1 MTLIA
6 TGEWEVTG
14 DTDWFG
20 AELEAGKSYTI
31 ELIGANGIVYRIG
44 EDELID
50 PMMAGPGMPGHFTAD
65 AAGLVYFSAQGLSTG
80 GYTIRITEVA
90 DDYADSAASDGAFRN
105 GTAQGRFEA
114 VADSDWFGAKLVAGQ
129 AYRYGVT
136 GGGAYELHIV
146 DKNGTFLDLPPLD
159 ASGKGVFVP
168 DASGTYE
175 FVLVSVAAPGTFKP
189 VNYTIT
195 LDPIAHVDDWG
206 HTPSTAG
213 TITLGGGALPSGTA
227 TGKWELAGDKDW
239 FAVDLQANHTYAF
252 SASGAAIKG
261 DAGTIVMVDAEGN
274 IVTVPGSLGAG
285 SANSSS
291 FTATESGTYYVQ
303 VQSSAGKGAYSVN
316 VAEVN
321 DDYTNST
328 VRPGTVTVN
337 GTAAG
342 RIEAN
347 NDVDWFKVNLTAG
360 QSYSTSAMMK
370 GKSDYTAIALFL
382 GPDGLPTDTS
392 AFAQTFTA
400 QQTGTYYVQVLG
412 LTDKAAPAGGDY
424 TLSVASY
431 RDDYADNAA
440 TTGTLTVGGQVTART
455 ELMFDEDWFKVTLE
469 AGKSYVFS
477 TTGGFLPPTLQVLN
491 ADGSFTGSTGAFTAA
506 TSGTYYISVTGL
518 FPQNYTLTATEY
530 PDDYGDT
537 PPLSGDFLNAPDF
550 DFDGV
555 QKTGTAGT
563 DTLGGT
569 AKGDLL
575 QGLDGADKLN
585 GGGGDDLLDG
595 GAGGDRM
602 VGGTGNDTYVVDAKA
617 DKVIEQA
624 GKGRDTVLSSISYSL
639 GDNVEVL
646 HLTGDANIGG
656 RGNALAN
663 EIQGNR
669 GANILDGRDG
679 ADVLIG
685 GGGRDQLTGGTGADT
700 FRFGEGDTGRTTAA
714 ADRILDFSQAQG
726 DRIDLSAIDAR
737 AGTAADDAFR
747 FIGTGAFT
755 GKAGELRSFSGG
767 GDTFVAADI
776 DGDKAADYVIRL
788 DGQHTLV
795 AADFVL

>member
-31 ELIGANGIVYRIG
+31 ELIGADGIVYRVG
-44 EDELID
+44 DDDLFD
-50 PMMAGPGMPGHFTAD
+50 PMAAGPGMPGHFTAD
-65 AAGLVYFSAQGLSTG
+65 AAGMAYFSAYGLTTG
-80 GYTIRITEVA
+80 SYTIRISEVA
-90 DDYADSAASDGAFRN
+90 DDYADSAASDGAFKN
-105 GTAQGRFEA
+105 GTARGRFEA

-129 AYRYGVT
+129 AYQYGVT

-146 DKNGTFLDLPPLD
+146 DKNGTYLDLPPLD
-159 ASGKGVFVP
+159 AAGKGVFVP

-175 FVLVSVAAPGTFKP
+175 FVLVSTTASGAFKP
-189 VNYTIT
+189 VNYAIT

-206 HTPSTAG
+206 HTPTTAG
-213 TITLGGGALPSGTA
+213 TITLGGSGLPSGTA

-261 DAGTIVMVDAEGN
+261 NAGTIVMVDADGN

-303 VQSSAGKGAYSVN
+303 LQSSAGKGAYSVK

-321 DDYTNST
+321 DDFTNSA
-328 VRPGTVTVN
+328 VRPGTVAVN

-342 RIEAN
+342 KIEAN

-360 QSYSTSAMMK
+360 QSYSTGAMMK

-382 GPDGLPTDTS
+382 GPDGLPADFS
-392 AFAQTFTA
+392 GFNQTFTA
-400 QQTGTYYVQVLG
+400 TQTGAYYIQVLG
-412 LTDKAAPAGGDY
+412 LTDKPAPTGGDY
-424 TLSVASY
+424 TVSVTSY
-431 RDDYADNAA
+431 RDDYSDNSA
-440 TTGTLTVGGQVTART
+440 TTGTLSVGGQVTART
-455 ELMFDEDWFKVTLE
+455 EVTFDEDWFKVTLE
-469 AGKSYVFS
+469 AGKSYYFS

-518 FPQNYTLTATEY
+518 FPQNYTLSAVEY

-555 QKTGTAGT
+555 QKTGTARA

-569 AKGDLL
+569 ARGDLL
-575 QGLDGADKLN
+575 QGLEGADRLS
-585 GGGGDDLLDG
+585 GGAGNDLLDG
-595 GAGGDRM
+595 GAGADRM
-602 VGGTGNDTYVVDAKA
+602 VGGTGNDTYVVDVKT
-617 DKVIEQA
+617 DRVIEQA
-624 GKGRDTVLSSISYSL
+624 GQGRDTVLSAISYTL
-639 GDNVEVL
+639 ADNVEVL
-646 HLTGDANIGG
+646 HLTGDGNIGG
-656 RGNALAN
+656 RGNTLAN
-663 EIQGNR
+663 EIHGNR
-669 GANILDGRDG
+669 GNNILDGKEG
-679 ADVLIG
+679 ADVLVG
-685 GGGRDQLTGGTGADT
+685 GGGRDQLTGGAGADT
-700 FRFGEGDTGRTTAA
+700 FRFEEGDTGRTTAA
-714 ADRILDFSQAQG
+714 ADVILDFTRAQG
-726 DRIDLSAIDAR
+726 DKIDLSAIDAR
-737 AGTAADDAFR
+737 EGTAANEAFR

-755 GKAGELRSFSGG
+755 GRAGELRSFSGG
-767 GDTFVAADI
+767 GDTFFAADT
-776 DGDKAADYVIRL
+776 DGDKAADYVVRI
-788 DGQHTLV
+788 DGQLTLT
-795 AADFVL
+795 AADFIL